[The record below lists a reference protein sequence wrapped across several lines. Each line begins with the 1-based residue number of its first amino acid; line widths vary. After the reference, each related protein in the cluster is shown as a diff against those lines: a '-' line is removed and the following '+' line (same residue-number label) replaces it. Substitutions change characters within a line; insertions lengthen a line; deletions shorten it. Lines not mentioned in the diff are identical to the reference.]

1 MYSKEECSAII
12 RKESILRAAMMA
24 KLEANLK
31 NYESALLLELDSE
44 KFRLIAHD
52 VLDALMDGQVR
63 AVNTIKNTKFE

>member
-1 MYSKEECSAII
+1 
-12 RKESILRAAMMA
+12 MMA
-24 KLEANLK
+24 KLKANLK